1 MLKPG
6 PRMGKDESWYKDAIF
21 YQLHIRAFADG
32 NGDGIGDFLGATQKL
47 DYLQE
52 LGISGIWLLPFY
64 ASPLKDDGYDVADYH
79 RVHPDYG
86 TLQEFQDF
94 IDAAHARNI
103 RVIADLVLNHTSD
116 QHPWFRESRSSPA
129 SLKRDYYVWSATPD
143 RYQQARV
150 IFKDFETSNWTWDA
164 TAQAYYWHRFFS
176 HQPDLN
182 YENPRVQQ
190 EMLDVMRFW
199 LDHGLD
205 GFRCD
210 AAPHLFEREGTR
222 CENLPETHAYCK
234 ALRRTIDGLYPG
246 RILLAEANQS
256 PAETRAYFG
265 DGDEFHLA
273 FYFPL
278 VPRLLLAL
286 AREARQP
293 IVDLLA
299 QTPSIP
305 ELCQWATFLRNHD
318 EITLSRLTVDEREEL
333 LQMYAP
339 DPRTRLNTGIRRRLA
354 PLLRN
359 DPRRLE
365 LVHSILLTLLGSPVL
380 YYGDE
385 IGMGDDVSLADRQGL
400 RTPMQWSRDRNA
412 GFSEADP
419 ERLYAP
425 VITDPVYGYRTVNVA
440 AQRHVN
446 GSLLRRLQR
455 LIAVRKEHPVFGRG
469 SLDILSLANSHILSY
484 LRRDGDET
492 VVIVQNLSQQMQ
504 SVALDLRRFAGQAP
518 IDLLRSTRRSPV
530 DEQPYLLDIGPYGF
544 SWLQF
549 VTGER
554 AKTPGGRVKSHERL
568 HIK

>member
-1 MLKPG
+1 
-6 PRMGKDESWYKDAIF
+6 MGKDESWYKDAIF

-32 NGDGIGDFLGATQKL
+32 NGDGIGDFLGAAQKL

-64 ASPLKDDGYDVADYH
+64 TSPLRDDGYDVADYYC
-79 RVHPDYG
+79 VHPDYG
-86 TLQEFQDF
+86 TLKEFQEF

-129 SLKRDYYVWSATPD
+129 SPKRDYYVWSATPD
-143 RYQQARV
+143 RYRQARV

-164 TAQAYYWHRFFS
+164 TAQAYYWHRFFH

-182 YENPRVQQ
+182 YENPQVQQ
-190 EMLDVMRFW
+190 EMLAVMRFW
-199 LDHGLD
+199 LEQGLD

-210 AAPHLFEREGTR
+210 AVPHLFEREGTT

-234 ALRRTIDGLYPG
+234 ALRRTIDGLHPG

-256 PAETRAYFG
+256 PTETLAYFG

-293 IVDLLA
+293 LVDLLA
-299 QTPSIP
+299 QTPPIP
-305 ELCQWATFLRNHD
+305 ASCQWATFLRNHD
-318 EITLSRLTVDEREEL
+318 EITLSRLTIDDREEV
-333 LQMYAP
+333 LQAYAP
-339 DPRTRLNTGIRRRLA
+339 DPCTRLNTGIRRRLA
-354 PLLRN
+354 PLLQN

-365 LVHSILLTLLGSPVL
+365 LVHSIVLTLPGSPVL

-400 RTPMQWSRDRNA
+400 RTPMQWSRDHNA
-412 GFSEADP
+412 GFSQADP

-425 VITDPVYGYRTVNVA
+425 VITDPVYGYRTVNVE
-440 AQRHVN
+440 AQRPV
-446 GSLLRRLQR
+446 GDSLFRRLQR
-455 LIAVRKEHPVFGRG
+455 LIAVRKEHSVFGRG
-469 SLDILSLANSHILSY
+469 SLEMLSPANPHILSY
-484 LRRDGDET
+484 LREDGDET
-492 VVIVQNLSQQMQ
+492 VVIVQNLSQQTQ
-504 SVALDLRRFAGQAP
+504 SVALDLRRFAGQTP
-518 IDLLRSTRRSPV
+518 IDLLRSTRRPPV
-530 DEQPYLLDIGPYGF
+530 GEQPYLLDIGPYGF

-554 AKTPGGRVKSHERL
+554 ATTPRGRAGSHERL